1 MEHWPKD
8 FKMACALGLILSE
21 FSCHMKNSELV
32 YERHMVLQTGSDAIL
47 DHPTPAE
54 LPDDR
59 SHTSD
64 PSKSCRRTIQ
74 LNSAEIIDPDMWAHK
89 MVII

>member
-1 MEHWPKD
+1 
-8 FKMACALGLILSE
+8 
-21 FSCHMKNSELV
+21 
-32 YERHMVLQTGSDAIL
+32 MVLQTGSDAIL

-59 SHTSD
+59 SHMSD

-74 LNSAEIIDPDMWAHK
+74 LNSAEIIDP
-89 MVII
+89 